1 MGNVANDALRDGV
14 ELPAQPS
21 ASKMSE
27 RLMQGPTVREL
38 LDLSVMSGVQVV
50 AGAGGLDREVHG
62 ANVMEVPDI
71 LPWVKPHELLL
82 TTGYPLRDDAQRLV
96 GLTADLADVGLSALA
111 VKLHRYLDEL
121 PAAMLAEAEARDLPV
136 LLMPDGIGFD
146 DVLTSVLTS
155 ILNRQAAVLHR
166 SEAAHKA
173 LIAVVLEGGGLGEV
187 AQQVAAMLGGPTFV
201 TTADGRVLAEAGDP
215 EALTAAAES
224 SCFDPSGRFRTEE
237 ARRGVHRV
245 AGLPGSH
252 AVVPVVAGR
261 VDHGRLV
268 TFNLCRALGS
278 GDVQV
283 LERAATV
290 AALAVTKSLA
300 VAAVEAKYRGDFLR
314 DVLDGRAGG
323 PDRVRSH
330 FGSLGWDVR
339 RPMVV
344 VVAAL
349 EAAERPQH
357 PSDATLRPAQER
369 FSAAWE
375 TVVGRLDPRAP
386 VVGFAQEVVALMGVP
401 DPGDAGAVVQRAV
414 REVSGDGGGGR
425 RAFATGVSRVVTD
438 VVGLPDAYEQAS
450 RAVHVGR
457 QLHGPSAIAHFDELG
472 VFRLLSLINDPA
484 ELQGFVDEVLGPLGD
499 PRDPQACD
507 LRRTLAVLLDT
518 NLNVAQTARQLH
530 FHYNTLRYRIVKL
543 ERIVGPFTSDPHLR
557 LDQSL
562 ALRVLQ
568 LRAR

>member
-1 MGNVANDALRDGV
+1 MGNVANDQARTGV
-14 ELPAQPS
+14 DLPAQSS
-21 ASKMSE
+21 ASAGTE
-27 RLMQGPTVREL
+27 RQMQGPTVREL
-38 LDLSVMSGVQVV
+38 LDLAVMSGVTVA
-50 AGAGGLDREVHG
+50 AGAGGLDREVLG

-96 GLTADLADVGLSALA
+96 GLTVDLADVGLSALA
-111 VKLHRYLDEL
+111 IKLHRYLDDL
-121 PAAMLAEAEARDLPV
+121 PPAMLAEAEARDLPV
-136 LLMPDGIGFD
+136 LLLPDGIGFD
-146 DVLTSVLTS
+146 DVLTSVLTA

-201 TTADGRVLAEAGDP
+201 TTSDGRVLAQAGDR
-215 EALTAAAES
+215 EALAAVLGS
-224 SCFDPSGRFRTEE
+224 PCFEPGGRFRTEQTHP
-237 ARRGVHRV
+237 GVHEV
-245 AGLPGSH
+245 ARLPGSY
-252 AVVPVVAGR
+252 AVVSVVAGR

-268 TFNLCRALGS
+268 TFNLCRLLGS

-330 FGSLGWDVR
+330 FASLGWDVT

-344 VVAAL
+344 LVAAL
-349 EAAERPQH
+349 ETAERAEEPTE
-357 PSDATLRPAQER
+357 SALRPTQEH
-369 FSAAWE
+369 FTSAWE

-386 VVGFAQEVVALMGVP
+386 VVGFAQEVVALLGVP
-401 DPGDAGAVVQRAV
+401 DTNDAGTVVQRMV
-414 REVSGDGGGGR
+414 REVTGDSAER
-425 RAFATGVSRVVTD
+425 RRPFATGVSRIVTGVD
-438 VVGLPDAYEQAS
+438 GLPDAYEQAS

-457 QLHGPSAIAHFDELG
+457 QLHGSSAIAHFDELG
-472 VFRLLSLINDPA
+472 VFRLLSLIDDPA

-499 PRDPQACD
+499 LHDPGACD
-507 LRRTLAVLLDT
+507 LRRTLATLLDT
-518 NLNVAQTARQLH
+518 NLNVAQAARQLH

-543 ERIVGPFTSDPHLR
+543 ERIVGPFMSDPHLR
-557 LDQSL
+557 LDLSL

-568 LRAR
+568 LRTR

>member
-1 MGNVANDALRDGV
+1 VD
-14 ELPAQPS
+14 LPAQSS
-21 ASKMSE
+21 ASAGTE
-27 RLMQGPTVREL
+27 RQMHGPTVREL
-38 LDLSVMSGVQVV
+38 LDLAVMSGVTVA
-50 AGAGGLDREVHG
+50 AGAGGLDREVLG

-111 VKLHRYLDEL
+111 IKLHRYLDDL
-121 PAAMLAEAEARDLPV
+121 PPAMLAEAEARDLPV
-136 LLMPDGIGFD
+136 LLLPDGIGFD
-146 DVLTSVLTS
+146 DVLTSVLTA

-201 TTADGRVLAEAGDP
+201 TTFDGRVLAQAGDR
-215 EALTAAAES
+215 EALAAVLGS
-224 SCFDPSGRFRTEE
+224 PCFEPGGRFRTEQTHP
-237 ARRGVHRV
+237 GVHEV
-245 AGLPGSH
+245 ARLPGSH

-268 TFNLCRALGS
+268 TFNLCRLLGS

-330 FGSLGWDVR
+330 FASLGWDVT

-344 VVAAL
+344 LVAAL
-349 EAAERPQH
+349 EAAERAEEPTE
-357 PSDATLRPAQER
+357 SALRPTQEH
-369 FSAAWE
+369 FTSAWE

-386 VVGFAQEVVALMGVP
+386 VVGFAQEVVALLGVP
-401 DPGDAGAVVQRAV
+401 DTNDAGTVVQRMV
-414 REVSGDGGGGR
+414 REVTGDSAER
-425 RAFATGVSRVVTD
+425 RRPFATGVSRIVTGVD
-438 VVGLPDAYEQAS
+438 GLPDAYEQAS

-457 QLHGPSAIAHFDELG
+457 QLHGSSAIAHFDELG
-472 VFRLLSLINDPA
+472 VFRLLSLIDDPA

-499 PRDPQACD
+499 LHDPGACD
-507 LRRTLAVLLDT
+507 LRRTLATLLDT
-518 NLNVAQTARQLH
+518 NLNVAQAARQLH

-557 LDQSL
+557 LDLSL

-568 LRAR
+568 LRTR

>member
-1 MGNVANDALRDGV
+1 
-14 ELPAQPS
+14 
-21 ASKMSE
+21 
-27 RLMQGPTVREL
+27 MQGPTVREL
-38 LDLSVMSGVQVV
+38 LDLAVMSGVTVA
-50 AGAGGLDREVHG
+50 AGAGGLDREVLG

-111 VKLHRYLDEL
+111 IKLHRYLDDL
-121 PAAMLAEAEARDLPV
+121 PPAMLAEAEARDLPV
-136 LLMPDGIGFD
+136 LLLPDGIGFD
-146 DVLTSVLTS
+146 DVLTSVLTA

-201 TTADGRVLAEAGDP
+201 TTFDGRVLAQAGDR
-215 EALTAAAES
+215 EALAAVLGS
-224 SCFDPSGRFRTEE
+224 PCFEPGGRFRTEQTHP
-237 ARRGVHRV
+237 GVHEV
-245 AGLPGSH
+245 ARLPGSH

-268 TFNLCRALGS
+268 TFNLCRLLGS

-330 FGSLGWDVR
+330 FASLGWDVT

-344 VVAAL
+344 LVAAL
-349 EAAERPQH
+349 EAAERAEEPTE
-357 PSDATLRPAQER
+357 SALRPTQEH
-369 FSAAWE
+369 FTSAWE

-386 VVGFAQEVVALMGVP
+386 VVGFAQEVVALLGVP
-401 DPGDAGAVVQRAV
+401 DTNDAGTVVQRMV
-414 REVSGDGGGGR
+414 REVTGDSAER
-425 RAFATGVSRVVTD
+425 RRPFATGVSRIVTGVD
-438 VVGLPDAYEQAS
+438 GLPDAYEQAS

-457 QLHGPSAIAHFDELG
+457 QLHGSSAIAHFDELG
-472 VFRLLSLINDPA
+472 VFRLLSLIDDPA

-499 PRDPQACD
+499 LHDPGACD
-507 LRRTLAVLLDT
+507 LRRTLATLLDT
-518 NLNVAQTARQLH
+518 NLNVAQAARQLH

-557 LDQSL
+557 LDLSL

-568 LRAR
+568 LRTR